1 MNFISILNIWG
12 IFFWNLLLQQL
23 TKKVAETKFPLT
35 PLKIS
40 KGDIQD
46 TCIQIGVKR
55 HEEVACQGELI
66 SGLTPSPCSL
76 FNPMHLFICPPH
88 YDMAPLGCLATII
101 MLLHMRAT

>member
-1 MNFISILNIWG
+1 MNP
-12 IFFWNLLLQQL
+12 LLQQL
-23 TKKVAETKFPLT
+23 PKNAAKPKIPPHLE
-35 PLKIS
+35 IS

-46 TCIQIGVKR
+46 KCIQIGVNC